1 MLSTRQTEENSAV
14 PGSSYPRQRG
24 RLFGFR
30 VSHKSPVDAI
40 ARARR
45 MRQQRGNEA
54 TRTRLGCRDSQCSRR
69 SPRAGRGDRERHSGI
84 CRATCAR
91 QRASSQRFAFG
102 GTHRQS
108 EHSSVALQNEVGA
121 LTPLTCPDCGGP
133 LWRAKS
139 GPLRFRCLVGHAH
152 SAGSMESGQR
162 RNLERALWA
171 AIRQFEQGRSRVVSS
186 YRERAAQ
193 ARQNG
198 EALRALLLT
207 AANKSRMPLDWSPSP
222 VKSRYHA
229 TSLPPGLPLRSVR
242 CRPRTRCRPVSYP
255 D

>member
-1 MLSTRQTEENSAV
+1 MRGACGSSAAMRPPVHDSAV
-14 PGSSYPRQRG
+14 AIRNVAVD
-24 RLFGFR
+24 RLVPAEEIASVIQEFAAQ
-30 VSHKSPVDAI
+30 PVPAGEPVPSGLLLEARI
-40 ARARR
+40 A
-45 MRQQRGNEA
+45 E
-54 TRTRLGCRDSQCSRR
+54 
-69 SPRAGRGDRERHSGI
+69 
-84 CRATCAR
+84 
-91 QRASSQRFAFG
+91 
-102 GTHRQS
+102 S